1 MLHPG
6 PSCVS
11 NAPRPALR
19 CANLPFWGPYKGRST
34 HLTAS
39 GLRDAGPGAG
49 TGADARGVRQ
59 QRERA
64 PTVRSEPFLRVS

>member
-34 HLTAS
+34 HLTAR
-39 GLRDAGPGAG
+39 GYGMRGRGRERAR
-49 TGADARGVRQ
+49 TRGVRQ